1 MKRALEP
8 SAMSTFRKRKG
19 RKQKR
24 ESERLR
30 ERRCETEEVRQIKD
44 GKGGSERENAAG
56 ESLTERRIDKAE

>member
-24 ESERLR
+24 ERERLR
-30 ERRCETEEVRQIKD
+30 ERRCETEEVRQKR
-44 GKGGSERENAAG
+44 REG
-56 ESLTERRIDKAE
+56 RQ

>member
-24 ESERLR
+24 ERERLR
-30 ERRCETEEVRQIKD
+30 ERQCETEKD

>member
-24 ESERLR
+24 ERERLR
-30 ERRCETEEVRQIKD
+30 ERQCETEKVRQIKD
-44 GKGGSERENAAG
+44 GKGKCS
-56 ESLTERRIDKAE
+56 RRKSDRKKDR